1 MDFPPIEEYLNQAM
15 DTSMD
20 VDVDVSLFASDA
32 PTPDFSPPFDTD
44 PSPPPLPPFTPT
56 PDDWASH
63 MHDPA
68 LADKYERG
76 GFIHEIL
83 KEHNLMFDR
92 VESGATYPSRPSP
105 SMLHHSFSTPQLQG
119 DGQASPSDLSVML
132 KLLKLFLEETATRP
146 ARVEDLDSLELAC
159 IMELS
164 EKFRGGLPP
173 SSAVTA
179 CARACGL

>member
-1 MDFPPIEEYLNQAM
+1 MDFPPIEEYLNHAM

-20 VDVDVSLFASDA
+20 IDMDVSLFASDA
-32 PTPDFSPPFDTD
+32 STPDFSPPFETD
-44 PSPPPLPPFTPT
+44 PSPPPLQPFTPT
-56 PDDWASH
+56 SDDWESH
-63 MHDPA
+63 MHVPA

-76 GFIHEIL
+76 EFIHEIL
-83 KEHNLMFDR
+83 EEHNLTFDR
-92 VESGATYPSRPSP
+92 VESSAAYPSCPSSSMVYP
-105 SMLHHSFSTPQLQG
+105 SLSTPQLQG

-146 ARVEDLDSLELAC
+146 AKVEDLDSLELAC

-173 SSAVTA
+173 SAAVTA

>member
-1 MDFPPIEEYLNQAM
+1 MEEYLNQVM
-15 DTSMD
+15 DTSIDMD
-20 VDVDVSLFASDA
+20 LDESLFASDA
-32 PTPDFSPPFDTD
+32 PTPDFSPPFETD
-44 PSPPPLPPFTPT
+44 PSPPPLPLFTPT
-56 PDDWASH
+56 SDDWETH

-83 KEHNLMFDR
+83 KEHNLTFDR
-92 VESGATYPSRPSP
+92 VESSAAYPNLPSSSMSYPS
-105 SMLHHSFSTPQLQG
+105 LSTPQLLQG
-119 DGQASPSDLSVML
+119 DDQASPSDLSVML

-146 ARVEDLDSLELAC
+146 ARVEDLDSLGLSC

-173 SSAVTA
+173 SAAVKA
-179 CARACGL
+179 CAQACGL